1 MAVPV
6 QAGLSPGCHLD
17 STAPASASG
26 NYPEE
31 RKRKQAEISNTV
43 LINMLSIEKIKC
55 FIFALTPCFMMSL
68 A

>member
-6 QAGLSPGCHLD
+6 QAGLSPGCHSD

-31 RKRKQAEISNTV
+31 RKRKQAEISTTYQHV
-43 LINMLSIEKIKC
+43 INILNKMLS
-55 FIFALTPCFMMSL
+55 PHVS
-68 A
+68 